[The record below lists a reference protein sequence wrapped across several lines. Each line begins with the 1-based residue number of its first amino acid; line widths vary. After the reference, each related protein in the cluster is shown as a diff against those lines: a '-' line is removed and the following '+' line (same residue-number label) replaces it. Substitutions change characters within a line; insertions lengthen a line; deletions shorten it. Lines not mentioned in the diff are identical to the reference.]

1 MDAELMG
8 EDSKHKIRHIMLGM
22 LVVAL
27 TAMLFFLSYQSGPK
41 GEASGYILGAR
52 FNAADG
58 IAVGSDVVL
67 TGIKV
72 GQVTA
77 REYDSKKQNVFVEMA
92 FDEDVEIPHESTVS
106 IVSDG
111 LLGAKY
117 LKIEPG
123 GSEDNMKSGDAFEF
137 VQDSIPLV
145 ELLEK
150 IVIEAEEK
158 RAQAAAPPPAKKK
171 ANPFSVLNP

>member
-1 MDAELMG
+1 MG
-8 EDSKHKIRHIMLGM
+8 EDSKHEIKHILLGM
-22 LVVAL
+22 MVVAA
-27 TAMLFFLSYQSGPK
+27 TVIFFFFSYQSGPE
-41 GEASGYILGAR
+41 GTASGYMLSGR
-52 FNAADG
+52 FNATDG

-77 REYDSKKQNVFVEMA
+77 REYDSKKQNVLVEMT
-92 FDEDVEIPHESTVS
+92 FRDDIKIPGESTVS

-117 LKIEPG
+117 LKVEPG
-123 GSEDNMKSGDAFEF
+123 GSENNMNSGDEFEF

-150 IVIEAEEK
+150 IVVEAEQK
-158 RAQAAAPPPAKKK
+158 RKQPVTPPPSAKTRE
-171 ANPFSVLNP
+171 NPFSLLNP

>member
-1 MDAELMG
+1 MG
-8 EDSKHKIRHIMLGM
+8 EDSRHEIKHILLGM

-27 TAMLFFLSYQSGPK
+27 TAVFFFLFYQSGPQ
-41 GEASGYILGAR
+41 GQPGGYLLSAR
-52 FNAADG
+52 FNATDG
-58 IAVGSDVVL
+58 IAVGSEVVL

-77 REYDSKKQNVFVEMA
+77 REYDSKKQNVRVDMA
-92 FDEDVEIPHESTVS
+92 FNEEVKIPHESTVS

-111 LLGAKY
+111 LLGPKY

-123 GSEDNMKSGDAFEF
+123 GAEDNMKSGDEFEF

-150 IVIEAEEK
+150 IVVEAEEK
-158 RAQAAAPPPAKKK
+158 RAQTAAPPPAKKK
-171 ANPFSVLNP
+171 DNPFSVLNP

>member
-1 MDAELMG
+1 MEAKLMG
-8 EDSKHKIRHIMLGM
+8 EESRHEIKHILLGM
-22 LVVAL
+22 LVIGL
-27 TAMLFFLSYQSGPK
+27 TAALFLLSYQSGPK
-41 GEASGYILGAR
+41 GEAAGYLLSAR
-52 FNAADG
+52 FNATDG
-58 IAVGSDVVL
+58 ISVGSDVVL

-77 REYDSKKQNVFVEMA
+77 REYDTNRQNVLVKMA
-92 FDEDVEIPHESTVS
+92 FQKEIKVPHESTIS

-111 LLGAKY
+111 LLGPKY

-123 GSEDNMKSGDAFEF
+123 GSEANMKSGDAFEF
-137 VQDSIPLV
+137 VQDSIPLL

-158 RAQAAAPPPAKKK
+158 RAQAIAPASAKKTD
-171 ANPFSVLNP
+171 NPFSILNP

>member
-1 MDAELMG
+1 MG
-8 EDSKHKIRHIMLGM
+8 EDAKHEIKHILLGI

-27 TAMLFFLSYQSGPK
+27 TAVFFFLSYQSGPK
-41 GEASGYILGAR
+41 GQASGYLLSAR
-52 FNAADG
+52 FNATDG

-72 GQVTA
+72 GQVTT
-77 REYDSKKQNVFVEMA
+77 REYDSKKQSVRVEMA
-92 FDEDVEIPHESTVS
+92 FREDINIPQESTVS

-123 GSEDNMKSGDAFEF
+123 GSEDNMKSGDEFEF

-158 RAQAAAPPPAKKK
+158 RAQSAAPPPAKKK
-171 ANPFSVLNP
+171 DNPFSVLNP